1 MCIPLRRRTY
11 RSNSRKIC
19 CSQVTCGPTERTDD
33 SAPRIAS
40 SRVSQPRKTIEKEVR
55 IQLKE
60 SILFTDSAIVLAWI
74 RSQGR
79 RLKPFVS
86 SRVGEIQDNV
96 QPVQWRHI
104 PTEHNVADDVSRGL
118 PVAELSDRWKNG
130 PEYLYLPKENWPA
143 DSATPDPNEVERECG
158 NVQVLVAATTNEST
172 ATGIIDL
179 ERFSSWKRL
188 VRVTAWT
195 LRMKAKFLAKT
206 RSTDES
212 TADGDCLTPEEL
224 KRGRLFWIKATKGE
238 SQRVQNA

>member
-1 MCIPLRRRTY
+1 MCVLADASREAFGTCAYVYI
-11 RSNSRKIC
+11 RSEE
-19 CSQVTCGPTERTDD
+19 PTGAIHVRFV
-33 SAPRIAS
+33 AGK
-40 SRVSQPRKTIEKEVR
+40 SRVASLKELTIPRLELQAAVLASRLCKTIEKEVR

-130 PEYLYLPKENWPA
+130 PDFLYLPKENWPV
-143 DSATPDPNEVERECG
+143 DSAIPDPNEVERECR
-158 NVQVLVAATTNEST
+158 NAQVLGAATTNETT
-172 ATGIIDL
+172 ATCIIDL

-188 VRVTAWT
+188 
-195 LRMKAKFLAKT
+195 
-206 RSTDES
+206 
-212 TADGDCLTPEEL
+212 EL
-224 KRGRLFWIKATKGE
+224 QHGPLE
-238 SQRVQNA
+238 